1 MITTK
6 STKVEVLEAVKQNGY
21 ALKYASEELRGD
33 KELVLEAVKNNPL
46 AFDFAGEELQ
56 KDIDVMAEV
65 LRHIIN
71 ATYYKKELT
80 Q

>member
-1 MITTK
+1 
-6 STKVEVLEAVKQNGY
+6 
-21 ALKYASEELRGD
+21 
-33 KELVLEAVKNNPL
+33 VLEAVKNNPL